1 LLTIGHR
8 GRDMRNKTVRR
19 LKRVVDKRKQ
29 VERLASMSSN
39 QIAEL
44 IKTKPQVER
53 LDHEQ
58 REHIQ
63 HILSS

>member
-1 LLTIGHR
+1 
-8 GRDMRNKTVRR
+8 MRNKTIRR
-19 LKRVVDKRKQ
+19 EKVVEKRKQ
-29 VERLASMSSN
+29 VARLASMSSN
-39 QIAEL
+39 RIAEL
-44 IKTKPQVER
+44 IKTKPQIER